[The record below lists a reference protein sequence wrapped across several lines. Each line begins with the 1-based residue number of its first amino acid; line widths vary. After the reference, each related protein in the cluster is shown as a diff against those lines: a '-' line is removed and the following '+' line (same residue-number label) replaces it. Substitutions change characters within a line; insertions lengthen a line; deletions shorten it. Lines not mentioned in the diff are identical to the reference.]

1 MVSAMNFHSIQIFN
15 LNEANSLG
23 IANNDNNNKLFYSK
37 KRRMSFR
44 IYCKYLNLP

>member
-23 IANNDNNNKLFYSK
+23 IANNDNNNKLFYSIK
-37 KRRMSFR
+37 ETHVF
-44 IYCKYLNLP
+44 